1 MFLHLLSS
9 GFFCLVSWNRL
20 RKEFPNLESFHRLID
35 NTAHL
40 ARDLVGET
48 GQTETTSPKT
58 ILQWT
63 KINGEDIYIVFLLCF
78 WPVRKLGVNHQSIA
92 WHNAAWPLLLL
103 LVVKVVIMEI
113 ITMVILADHED
124 ATSSAAMMT
133 WNLSVVGSGPIRQPM
148 KSSPSKYLK

>member
-40 ARDLVGET
+40 ARDLMGET
-48 GQTETTSPKT
+48 VQTETTSPKT

-92 WHNAAWPLLLL
+92 WHHAAWPLVLL
-103 LVVKVVIMEI
+103 LVVKVVHEG
-113 ITMVILADHED
+113 DHCD
-124 ATSSAAMMT
+124 HDDDP
-133 WNLSVVGSGPIRQPM
+133 G
-148 KSSPSKYLK
+148 

>member
-1 MFLHLLSS
+1 MPGLSIKVISPGEKKSTFSATTERFLETLFLHLLSS

-20 RKEFPNLESFHRLID
+20 RKEFPNLESFQRLLID

-40 ARDLVGET
+40 ARDLMGET
-48 GQTETTSPKT
+48 VQTETTSPKT

-92 WHNAAWPLLLL
+92 WHHAAWPLLLL
-103 LVVKVVIMEI
+103 LVKVKVV
-113 ITMVILADHED
+113 
-124 ATSSAAMMT
+124 
-133 WNLSVVGSGPIRQPM
+133 
-148 KSSPSKYLK
+148 

>member
-1 MFLHLLSS
+1 M
-9 GFFCLVSWNRL
+9 
-20 RKEFPNLESFHRLID
+20 RKEFPNLESFQRLID

-40 ARDLVGET
+40 ARDLMGET
-48 GQTETTSPKT
+48 VQTETTSPKT

-92 WHNAAWPLLLL
+92 WHHAAWPLLLL
-103 LVVKVVIMEI
+103 LVVKVVSRVIMGI
-113 ITMVILADHED
+113 IAITMVILADHED